1 MKQPHIAVII
11 LHYKNLNDTKECL
24 KSLEKINYP
33 NYNTI
38 VVNNDSKEDAQSL
51 KDGFF
56 DIQIIQNEK
65 NLGFAEGNNVGTR
78 AALADKKTDAILILN
93 NDTTVEPNF
102 LNELVK
108 VDADMIAPR
117 MLDYNDHDKIDNL
130 GIVLM
135 SSGLTFNRRQ
145 ESQKLFCP
153 TGGAALYSRKL
164 LEVVKLGNN
173 YFDPTYFAY
182 AEDLDLGWRARN
194 LGFEPSYAKDAIVY
208 HKGSAIHGKL
218 SDFSVYHTYRNLF
231 WTEFT
236 NLPTSLMLRRLLW
249 IGTGR
254 LFLLVYYTF
263 KGRPL
268 IILKSLIVGELG
280 ILKMTKKR
288 SHVQT
293 SINVSNKKILSWFEK
308 GLFPKNLLK

>member
-135 SSGLTFNRRQ
+135 TSGLPFNRLN
-145 ESQKLFCP
+145 ENQKLFCP
-153 TGGAALYSRKL
+153 SAGCALYSKKL
-164 LEVVKLGNN
+164 LETVGM
-173 YFDPTYFAY
+173 FDPTYFCY
-182 AEDLDLGWRARN
+182 TEDLDLGWRARN
-194 LGFEPSYAKDAIVY
+194 SGFGAGYATKAIVY
-208 HKGSAIHGKL
+208 HKGSASTSKL
-218 SDFSVYHTYRNLF
+218 SDFAVYHTYRNLL
-231 WTEFT
+231 WTQFK
-236 NLPTSLMLRRLLW
+236 NLPAILLLW
-249 IGTGR
+249 QSPWLLAGR
-254 LFLLVYYTF
+254 VFIFFFYIL
-263 KGRPL
+263 KGRARV
-268 IILKSLIVGELG
+268 ILKSYVHGESGAL
-280 ILKMTKKR
+280 LMFKKR
-288 SHVQT
+288 T
-293 SINVSNKKILSWFEK
+293 KNLKKKTVSNKKVLSWFEA
-308 GLFPKNLLK
+308 GLFPKNLIKE